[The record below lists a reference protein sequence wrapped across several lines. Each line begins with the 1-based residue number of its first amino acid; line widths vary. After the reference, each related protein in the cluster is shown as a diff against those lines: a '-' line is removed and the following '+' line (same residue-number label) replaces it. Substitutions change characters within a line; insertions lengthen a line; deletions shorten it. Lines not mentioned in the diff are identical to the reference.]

1 LREISVNITNLFWLL
16 FMTPQ
21 IKKNKNLFF
30 ILVVVPLYR
39 SNWIESEYLS
49 LLGFGQDLFPEMAK
63 KYNFSRK
70 SNMAKNQNL
79 CKSSKSMENFI
90 SVYS

>member
-1 LREISVNITNLFWLL
+1 LNPNIS
-16 FMTPQ
+16 
-21 IKKNKNLFF
+21 
-30 ILVVVPLYR
+30 
-39 SNWIESEYLS
+39 S